1 MTGSSEWQGRVGRAW
16 ADEWRRTDRSFA
28 GLTRQL
34 LAAIAT
40 QPGTRVLDIGCG
52 AGEISLGVARAR
64 GDARVTGIDI
74 SADLV
79 AAASQRAAEFGAQRV
94 RFAHADAGTFHD
106 PAGPADLLVSRHG
119 VMFFA
124 DPPGVF
130 GHLARHAAPDAR
142 MVFSCFRARHEN
154 LWADLFDR
162 LLPPGAPADEGAF
175 PAGPFAF
182 ADPDHVQRCMA
193 GWTDLSF
200 APVDFRYVAGS
211 GDDAVADA
219 LAFFTRIGP
228 AAARLATLGGAAH
241 ARMLDRMAEVVAA
254 HCDHG
259 VVGLP
264 AAAWIV
270 TARVDQ
276 QVRSV

>member
-28 GLTRQL
+28 GLTGQL

-106 PAGPADLLVSRHG
+106 PAGPADLLISRHG

-162 LLPPGAPADEGAF
+162 CRPARRLTKARFRQDRLPLPIPTM
-175 PAGPFAF
+175 
-182 ADPDHVQRCMA
+182 C
-193 GWTDLSF
+193 
-200 APVDFRYVAGS
+200 
-211 GDDAVADA
+211 
-219 LAFFTRIGP
+219 
-228 AAARLATLGGAAH
+228 GAAWPGGPICRLRRLIS
-241 ARMLDRMAEVVAA
+241 AMLRAA
-254 HCDHG
+254 GMMPWPMRWHFLRESG
-259 VVGLP
+259 RLLRGLP
-264 AAAWIV
+264 
-270 TARVDQ
+270 R
-276 QVRSV
+276 